1 MLASP
6 ATVAPRLPFGRR
18 FLRLYV
24 VGLVGVAAL
33 PIALLPFLRLNEAKL
48 PMSVPLATALSLIQ
62 PAVLLAIMVAV
73 GVALA
78 HKVQLK
84 SLIANAPNAAALW
97 RGLRPQLAPALAL
110 GASAGAVVLLMD
122 GAIFKLLMPA
132 WFAKAAALEPSSW
145 SGLVVGVLYG
155 GITEELLLRWGLM
168 TLLAWALWRL
178 LRRRHVLPGNGVMLA
193 AIVLAAL
200 LFGAAHLPAAAQIAP
215 LEALSVTRVVL
226 LNFIPGVVF
235 GWLFWRWHL
244 EAAMLAH
251 VGTHLAFF
259 AARLAG
265 LG

>member
-1 MLASP
+1 MNAQAGS
-6 ATVAPRLPFGRR
+6 APTGVRR

-24 VGLVGVAAL
+24 LGLTGIAVL
-33 PIALLPFLRLNEAKL
+33 PIALLPLLRLHEATL
-48 PMSVPLATALSLIQ
+48 PMSVARATLLSLIQ
-62 PAVLLAIMVAV
+62 PALLLGLMVAA

-78 HKVQLK
+78 HRLQLK
-84 SLIANAPNAAALW
+84 SLLANAPDLGSAW
-97 RGLRPQLAPALAL
+97 SKLRPQVLPSLLL
-110 GASAGAVVLLMD
+110 GAAAGAVVLLVD
-122 GAIFKLLMPA
+122 GAVFRLLMPA
-132 WFAKAAALEPSSW
+132 WFASAAALEPEPW
-145 SGLVVGVLYG
+145 AGLLVGVLYG

-168 TLLAWALWRL
+168 TLIAWALWRL

-215 LEALSVTRVVL
+215 LEALSVTRVLL

-251 VGTHLAFF
+251 AGTHLALF